1 VDDVWCNEENKV
13 TVGTNNNHYIGF
25 SSEGR
30 RRIEYTNL
38 EGVRRVLSIMKEKYE
53 NYN

>member
-1 VDDVWCNEENKV
+1 MDDVWCNEENKV